1 MSGIVL
7 LVLRLVMVLSL
18 YAFLGWAVYTLW
30 KDMRRQKEIL
40 EARKIPEITI
50 QAGIDGQIESHS
62 YSSQEL
68 VVGRDPIC
76 DFVLDEVTVSA
87 QHARLAYHHQNW
99 WAEDLGSRNGTLL
112 NLVRITTPTILVTGD
127 ELQLGQIQIKILIK
141 DMANEPS

>member
-7 LVLRLVMVLSL
+7 LVLRLVMALSL

-30 KDMRRQKEIL
+30 RDMRRQKEIL
-40 EARKIPEITI
+40 EARKIPEIKI
-50 QAGIDGQIESHS
+50 QVGIDEEIGSYS

-76 DFVLDEVTVSA
+76 DLVLDEGTVSA
-87 QHARLAYHHQNW
+87 QHARLSYHHQNW

-112 NLVRITTPTILVTGD
+112 NLTRITTPSILVTGD
-127 ELQLGQIQIKILIK
+127 ELQLGQVQIKISIK
-141 DMANEPS
+141 DEGSEAS

>member
-7 LVLRLVMVLSL
+7 LVLRMVMAFSL

-30 KDMRRQKEIL
+30 RDMRRQKEIL
-40 EARKIPEITI
+40 EARKIPEINI
-50 QAGIDGQIESHS
+50 QVGMDEEFESYS

-76 DFVLDEVTVSA
+76 DLVLDEGTVSA
-87 QHARLAYHHQNW
+87 QHVRLSYHHQNW

-112 NLVRITTPTILVTGD
+112 NLARITTPSILVTGD
-127 ELQLGQIQIKILIK
+127 ELQLGQVQIKISIK
-141 DMANEPS
+141 DEASEGS